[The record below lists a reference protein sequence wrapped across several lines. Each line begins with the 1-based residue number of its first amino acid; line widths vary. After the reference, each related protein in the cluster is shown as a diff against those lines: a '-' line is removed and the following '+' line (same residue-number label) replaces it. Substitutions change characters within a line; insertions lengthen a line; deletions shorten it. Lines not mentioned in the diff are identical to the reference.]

1 MSVPCETC
9 SWRPHAHVPVA
20 LVLAALSL
28 PLPALAT
35 CVCRCVDGEMVPICT
50 SSIDLPPICPPTIC
64 PLVPPSIQP
73 IQPPVVP
80 PIGTTRCEQKQV
92 WSEASSATS
101 GGKSASEAVVCATD
115 DHPL

>member
-1 MSVPCETC
+1 MEASLRT
-9 SWRPHAHVPVA
+9 RLTG

-50 SSIDLPPICPPTIC
+50 SSLDLPPICPPTIC
-64 PLVPPSIQP
+64 PIVAPSIQP
-73 IQPPVVP
+73 VEPPVVP

-92 WSEASSATS
+92 WSDVQQRYVWREIC
-101 GGKSASEAVVCATD
+101 E
-115 DHPL
+115 